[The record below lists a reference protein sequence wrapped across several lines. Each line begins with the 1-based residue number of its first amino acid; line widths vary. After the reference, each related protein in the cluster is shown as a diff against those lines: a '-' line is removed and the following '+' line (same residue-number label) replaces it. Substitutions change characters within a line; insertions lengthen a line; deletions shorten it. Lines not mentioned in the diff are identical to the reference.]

1 MSESLQ
7 GYRWHNSSFREI
19 QNWGGSS
26 QVHLPRKV
34 HPGTSASATGRRC
47 CKMGERLPTK
57 IEILS
62 ISMNLSLKAAATETR
77 IKVAKG
83 YLVLGATLVK
93 TFPSSGEH
101 FCCF

>member
-1 MSESLQ
+1 
-7 GYRWHNSSFREI
+7 
-19 QNWGGSS
+19 
-26 QVHLPRKV
+26 
-34 HPGTSASATGRRC
+34 
-47 CKMGERLPTK
+47 MGERLPTK